1 MPLRYVRHM
10 LNILY
15 VARTF
20 DDDHRGVFEKY
31 NVKVMGTPL
40 EAIIATEDREVFAQE
55 LVKIN
60 EKIAPS
66 VAARSL
72 DEALKAAE
80 KIGNDSRPPERRT
93 THTTHKVSTNVHV
106 RRDWTTGY
114 PVVVRAGFALGGLGS
129 GFANDVDELR
139 KLATMAFAQSE
150 QVLVEKSLKG
160 WKEIEYEVFTC
171 RHNNVCVVQ
180 C

>member
-1 MPLRYVRHM
+1 MPLCYVGHM
-10 LNILY
+10 LNIPY

-93 THTTHKVSTNVHV
+93 THTTHTLVLTC
-106 RRDWTTGY
+106 T
-114 PVVVRAGFALGGLGS
+114 FGGL
-129 GFANDVDELR
+129 NDRLPRGGAGRLCARRPGLGLR
-139 KLATMAFAQSE
+139 ERRRRIAEAGHDGLRAVGT
-150 QVLVEKSLKG
+150 G
-160 WKEIEYEVFTC
+160 PGREVPQGLEGD
-171 RHNNVCVVQ
+171 RI
-180 C
+180 